1 MWGELSIQQV
11 QTDTGNQSP
20 TSIRLPFL
28 SERKSASGRQARLSS
43 NDPGLR
49 NYLVRL

>member
-28 SERKSASGRQARLSS
+28 SEPLQISE
-43 NDPGLR
+43 
-49 NYLVRL
+49 